1 MIRWRAGTESVL
13 SLTAVRL
20 RDKGAAVDRDRALP
34 GVPRREAVRGGGE
47 LALADFLALPER
59 TAKPRSRGVT
69 HVIDRGLPIATLE
82 SLLDL
87 AGAHIDFVKFG
98 WGTAYVSRHIRAKV
112 VACQEAKVRSCVG
125 GTLLELATVQ
135 GKLRE
140 FVRWADSL
148 GLDAVEVSEGTVEL
162 GPGIKEGLIEALA
175 RDFCVLAEV
184 GSKDSATPVRPAA
197 WAAQMRR
204 DLDAGA
210 AFVIAEGRESGTVG
224 IYGPDGTVREPL
236 VNAVLSRLPSER
248 IIFEAPSSAQQ
259 KWFVRH
265 LGIDVNLGNVPP
277 DEVIALETLRRGLRS
292 DTAGLALCRQGSRLE
307 TAGPHGTC

>member
-1 MIRWRAGTESVL
+1 M
-13 SLTAVRL
+13 
-20 RDKGAAVDRDRALP
+20 DRVGALP
-34 GVPRREAVRGGGE
+34 GVPRREAVRDSHE

-59 TAKPRSRGVT
+59 TSKPRSRGVT

-112 VACQEAKVRSCVG
+112 EACREAKVRTCVG

-148 GLDAVEVSEGTVEL
+148 GFDGVEVSEGTVDL
-162 GPGIKEGLIEALA
+162 GPGIKEGLITAMA

-184 GSKDSATPVRPAA
+184 GSKDPDTPVRPAA
-197 WAAQMRR
+197 WAMQMAR
-204 DLDAGA
+204 DLEAGA
-210 AFVIAEGRESGTVG
+210 MFVIAEGRESGTVG
-224 IYGPDGTVREPL
+224 LYGPDGSVREDL
-236 VNAVLSRLPSER
+236 VSTLLARVPAER
-248 IIFEAPSSAQQ
+248 IIFEAPAAKQQ
-259 KWFVRH
+259 KWFVRNI
-265 LGIDVNLGNVPP
+265 GIDVNLGNVAP
-277 DEVIALETLRRGLRS
+277 DEVIALETLRRGLRA
-292 DTAGLALCRQGSRLE
+292 DTLGLAMRRQGSRLD
-307 TAGPHGTC
+307 TAGPYGTC

>member
-1 MIRWRAGTESVL
+1 ME
-13 SLTAVRL
+13 
-20 RDKGAAVDRDRALP
+20 GARALP
-34 GVPRREAVRGGGE
+34 GVPRREAVRSSGE
-47 LALADFLALPER
+47 LGLADFLALPER
-59 TAKPRSRGVT
+59 TAKPRHRGVT
-69 HVIDRGLPIATLE
+69 HVIDRGLPISTLE

-112 VACQEAKVRSCVG
+112 VACAEAKVRCCVG

-148 GLDAVEVSEGTVEL
+148 GFDSVEVSEGTVDL
-162 GPGIKEGLIEALA
+162 GPGIKEGLIAALA

-184 GSKDSATPVRPAA
+184 GSKDSEAPVRAA
-197 WAAQMRR
+197 TWAAQMTR

-210 AFVIAEGRESGTVG
+210 SFVVAEGRESGTVG
-224 IYGPDGTVREPL
+224 LYGPDGAVRDGL
-236 VNAVLSRLPSER
+236 VATLLRRVPAER
-248 IIFEAPSSAQQ
+248 IIFEAPEGSQQ

-265 LGIDVNLGNVPP
+265 LGVDVNLGNVPP
-277 DEVIALETLRRGLRS
+277 DDVIALETLRRGLRS
-292 DTAGLALCRQGSRLE
+292 DTAGLAMHRQGSRLE
-307 TAGPHGTC
+307 GAAPFGTC

>member
-1 MIRWRAGTESVL
+1 MERSG
-13 SLTAVRL
+13 
-20 RDKGAAVDRDRALP
+20 ALP
-34 GVPRREAVRGGGE
+34 GVPRRDAVRDGPE

-59 TAKPRSRGVT
+59 TSKPRSRGVT

-112 VACQEAKVRSCVG
+112 VACHEAKVRTCVG

-148 GLDAVEVSEGTVEL
+148 SFDAVEVSEGTVDL
-162 GPGIKEGLIEALA
+162 GSGIKEGLIAALA

-184 GSKDSATPVRPAA
+184 GSKDPGIPVRPAT
-197 WAAQMRR
+197 WAMQMSR
-204 DLDAGA
+204 DLEAGA
-210 AFVIAEGRESGTVG
+210 TFVIAEGRESGTVG
-224 IYGPDGTVREPL
+224 LYGADGAVREDL
-236 VNAVLSRLPSER
+236 VGTLLSRLPAER
-248 IIFEAPSSAQQ
+248 IIFEAPEAKQQ
-259 KWFVRH
+259 KWFVRNI
-265 LGIDVNLGNVPP
+265 GIDVNLGNVAP
-277 DEVIALETLRRGLRS
+277 DEVIALETLRRGLRA
-292 DTAGLALCRQGSRLE
+292 DTLGLAIRQQGSRLE
-307 TAGPHGTC
+307 AAGPYGTC

>member
-1 MIRWRAGTESVL
+1 M
-13 SLTAVRL
+13 
-20 RDKGAAVDRDRALP
+20 DRRGALP
-34 GVPRREAVRGGGE
+34 GVPRREAVRNSGE

-59 TAKPRSRGVT
+59 TTKPRRRGVT

-112 VACQEAKVRSCVG
+112 VACQESRVRTCVG
-125 GTLLELATVQ
+125 GTLLELAAAQ

-140 FVRWADSL
+140 FVRWTDSL
-148 GLDAVEVSEGTVEL
+148 GFDAVEVSEGTVDL

-184 GSKDSATPVRPAA
+184 GSKDPDAPVHPGA
-197 WAAQMRR
+197 WAAQMNR

-210 AFVIAEGRESGTVG
+210 DFVIAEGRESGTVG
-224 IYGPDGTVREPL
+224 LYGPDGSVRESL
-236 VNAVLSRLPSER
+236 VSALLGRVPSDR
-248 IIFEAPSSAQQ
+248 IIFEAPAPAQQ

-265 LGIDVNLGNVPP
+265 IGVDVNLGNVAA
-277 DEVIALETLRRGLRS
+277 DEVIALETLRRGLRG
-292 DTAGLALCRQGSRLE
+292 DTAGLALHRQGSRLE
-307 TAGPHGTC
+307 SAGPHGTC

>member
-1 MIRWRAGTESVL
+1 
-13 SLTAVRL
+13 
-20 RDKGAAVDRDRALP
+20 VDRDRALA
-34 GVPRREAVRGGGE
+34 GVPRREAVRSSGE

-59 TAKPRSRGVT
+59 TAKPRARGVT

-112 VACQEAKVRSCVG
+112 VACQEAKVRTCVG

-148 GLDAVEVSEGTVEL
+148 GFDAVEVSEGTVDL
-162 GPGIKEGLIEALA
+162 GSGIREGLIAALA
-175 RDFCVLAEV
+175 RDFCVLSEV
-184 GSKDSATPVRPAA
+184 GSKDASAPVRATT
-197 WAAQMRR
+197 WAAQMTR

-210 AFVIAEGRESGTVG
+210 TFVIAEGRESGTVG
-224 IYGPDGTVREPL
+224 LYGPDGAVRETL
-236 VNAVLSRLPSER
+236 VSHLLARVPSER
-248 IIFEAPSSAQQ
+248 IIFEAPSAAQQ
-259 KWFVRH
+259 KWFVRRV
-265 LGIDVNLGNVPP
+265 GIDVNLGNVAP

-292 DTAGLALCRQGSRLE
+292 DTAGLAMRRQGSRLE

>member
-1 MIRWRAGTESVL
+1 
-13 SLTAVRL
+13 VR
-20 RDKGAAVDRDRALP
+20 DDH
-34 GVPRREAVRGGGE
+34 E

-59 TAKPRSRGVT
+59 TSKPRSRGVT

-112 VACQEAKVRSCVG
+112 EACREAKVRTCVG

-148 GLDAVEVSEGTVEL
+148 AFDALEVSEGTVEL
-162 GPGIKEGLIEALA
+162 GVGIKEGLIAAMA

-184 GSKDSATPVRPAA
+184 GSKDPSAPVRPWA
-197 WAAQMRR
+197 WALQMER

-210 AFVIAEGRESGTVG
+210 TFVIAEGRESGTVG
-224 IYGPDGTVREPL
+224 LYGPDGSVREDL
-236 VNAVLSRLPSER
+236 LATLLEKVPSER
-248 IIFEAPSSAQQ
+248 IIFEAPAPAQQ
-259 KWFVRH
+259 KWFVRKV
-265 LGIDVNLGNVPP
+265 GVDVNLGNVAPE
-277 DEVIALETLRRGLRS
+277 EVIALETLRRGLRA
-292 DTAGLALCRQGSRLE
+292 DTASLALRRQNGRFDAVGPYGS
-307 TAGPHGTC
+307 C

>member
-1 MIRWRAGTESVL
+1 
-13 SLTAVRL
+13 
-20 RDKGAAVDRDRALP
+20 VDRRVALP
-34 GVPRREAVRGGGE
+34 GIPRREAVRDSHE

-59 TAKPRSRGVT
+59 TSKPRSRGVT

-112 VACQEAKVRSCVG
+112 VACREAKVRTCVG

-148 GLDAVEVSEGTVEL
+148 AFDAVEVSEGTVDL
-162 GPGIKEGLIEALA
+162 GVGIKQGLIAAMA

-184 GSKDSATPVRPAA
+184 GSKEPSAPVRPWA
-197 WAAQMRR
+197 WALQMER
-204 DLDAGA
+204 DLEAGA
-210 AFVIAEGRESGTVG
+210 SFVIAEGRESGTVG
-224 IYGPDGTVREPL
+224 LYGADGSVREDL
-236 VNAVLSRLPSER
+236 VGTLLGKVPAEQ
-248 IIFEAPSSAQQ
+248 IIFEAPAPVQQ
-259 KWFVRH
+259 KWFVRNI
-265 LGIDVNLGNVPP
+265 GVDVNLGNVAPE
-277 DEVIALETLRRGLRS
+277 EVIALETLRRGLRA
-292 DTAGLALCRQGSRLE
+292 DTLGLATRRQGSRFD
-307 TAGPHGTC
+307 TTGPYGTC